1 MLSKLTS
8 NGLFRLPGAGAQRRM
23 LVLAFAAF
31 AAVAAV
37 ALCSVIVIVQ
47 TRSSIQA
54 QAFRDQAAVGQSYAL
69 VVQEY
74 LDGSR
79 SVLEGLAQVPAVR
92 APLNLDAIRPEL
104 RGIPQEMDVERRAA
118 IAGTILGSG
127 RVHTMVMVAPGGQL
141 YMVEPYAS
149 QLAFPTPKLL
159 TPPIERA
166 LATGQTVF
174 SDVLIN
180 ALTHTPSVALQVPI
194 KDDDGVVLGLLG
206 TTLDLGRL
214 AEVAKGVRPG
224 QTGSVMLVDRHGLPI
239 VYSDTARVSA
249 ATPLTEMPLVQEAL
263 AGRTGPFAYYD
274 PLTNQDELGTAVALD
289 NGWFAM
295 VTQSQAEAYASLNQA
310 TATLL
315 IVLGVVVAALL
326 AAGIL
331 LAFSIVMRARLAAR
345 TAEHERAEE
354 ALEHQTMHDALTGLP
369 NRALFSDRLDQAL
382 ARAEQQDQTNSVAV
396 LFLDID
402 NLRLINDSLDH
413 AAGDRLLIIV
423 GQRIMECVGPSDT
436 VARLGSDE
444 FAILLENLADA
455 GAAVACAQRIQ
466 DRLRLPLLLNDHE
479 LFPMASIGIA
489 VSSPES
495 HVSKALFREADA
507 AMVRAKTRGNSY
519 EMFDLSM
526 ANRAAERLA
535 LESDL
540 HRALERG
547 EFRVHYQ
554 PIFSLGDHEQ
564 RIVEVEALVRWQHPV
579 RGLIS
584 PIDFIPVA
592 EETGL
597 IVPLG
602 QWVLVEACRQ
612 AARWRVAYPGRA
624 LTMGVNLSARQFQ
637 RPELLADIRDAL
649 ETTGLDPHG
658 LKLEITESVIMQDAE
673 ATTATLVALKEL
685 GIRLAID
692 DFGTGYSSLSYLKRF
707 PVDTLKIDRSFVD
720 GLGEDAQDT
729 AIVRSIV
736 ALAKALGLSVTGE
749 GIETAIQSDQLRELN
764 CDRGQGYLFARPQ
777 PAELIEQL
785 FITAADDR
793 LRAA

>member
-1 MLSKLTS
+1 MLSQLTS
-8 NGLFRLPGAGAQRRM
+8 NGLFRLPGSGAQRRI
-23 LVLAFAAF
+23 LVLACI
-31 AAVAAV
+31 AVAV
-37 ALCSVIVIVQ
+37 TALCSAIVIVQ
-47 TRSSIQA
+47 TRSGIQA
-54 QAFRDQAAVGQSYAL
+54 QAFRDQAALGQSYAL
-69 VVQEY
+69 AVQQY
-74 LDGSR
+74 LNGSR

-92 APLNLDAIRPEL
+92 APLHLDAIRPEL
-104 RGIPQEMDVERRAA
+104 KGIPSDMDVERRAA
-118 IAGTILGSG
+118 IGGMIAGSG
-127 RVHTMVMVAPGGQL
+127 RGGTMIMVAADGQL
-141 YMVEPYAS
+141 YLAEPYAS
-149 QLAFPTPKLL
+149 QIAFPSPRLS

-166 LATGQTVF
+166 LATGQSVF

-180 ALTHTPSVALQVPI
+180 ARTSLPSIALQVPI
-194 KDDDGVVLGLLG
+194 KDDSGVVQGLLG
-206 TTLDLGRL
+206 TALDLGQL
-214 AEVAKGVRPG
+214 ADVASGIRPG
-224 QTGSVMLVDRHGLPI
+224 LTGSVMLFDRYGIPI
-239 VYSDTARVSA
+239 IYPDAARISA
-249 ATPLTEMPLVQEAL
+249 ATPLTDMPLVQEAL
-263 AGRTGPFAYYD
+263 AGRTGPSAYFN
-274 PLTNQDELGTAVALD
+274 PLTNRDELGTAVALD

-295 VTQSQAEAYASLNQA
+295 VTQAQSEAYAGLNRI

-315 IVLGVVVAALL
+315 VVLGVGVAALL
-326 AAGIL
+326 AAAAL
-331 LAFSIVMRARLAAR
+331 LAISIAMRVRLAAR

-354 ALEHQTMHDALTGLP
+354 ALEHMALHDRLTGLP
-369 NRALFSDRLDQAL
+369 NRALFSDRVDQAL
-382 ARAEQQDQTNSVAV
+382 ARADRQANSVAV

-402 NLRLINDSLDH
+402 NLRLVNDSLDH
-413 AAGDRLLIIV
+413 AAGDRLLV
-423 GQRIMECVGPSDT
+423 TLGQRLVECVANSDT

-444 FAILLENLADA
+444 FAVLLEDLPDA
-455 GAAVACAQRIQ
+455 GAAIARAQRIQ
-466 DRLRLPLLLNDHE
+466 DRLRNPVLLNGHE
-479 LFPMASIGIA
+479 LFPTASIGIA

-495 HVSKALFREADA
+495 NFSKALFREADA
-507 AMVRAKTRGNSY
+507 ALVRAKTRGNSY
-519 EMFDLSM
+519 EMFDQSM
-526 ANRAAERLA
+526 ASRAAERLA

-547 EFRVHYQ
+547 EFRVYYQ
-554 PIFSLGDHEQ
+554 PIFSLGEDEHT
-564 RIVEVEALVRWQHPV
+564 IVEVEALVRWQHPE

-612 AARWRVAYPGRA
+612 AAAWRVAYPDIA
-624 LTMGVNLSARQFQ
+624 PTMGVNLSARQFQ
-637 RPELLADIRDAL
+637 RGELLADIRDAL
-649 ETTGLDPHG
+649 AETDLDPRG

-673 ATTATLVALKEL
+673 ATTATLLALKGL

-749 GIETAIQSDQLRELN
+749 GIETTIQSEQLRDLN

-777 PAELIEQL
+777 PAEFIERL
-785 FITAADDR
+785 FVRNAEVQ